1 MFILDDV
8 ILRTLGFSL
17 QPFDMIWILELIR
30 DYGLK
35 EKYDTKKINGQ
46 IKENQLLLELGELGE
61 AAYKEKRESLMQQLE
76 MAQEIEETLSNVS
89 ISEGNAYGK

>member
-8 ILRTLGFSL
+8 VLRALGFSL

-35 EKYDTKKINGQ
+35 EKYDIKKINGQ

-61 AAYKEKRESLMQQLE
+61 AAYKEKHESLMQQLE
-76 MAQEIEETLSNVS
+76 MAQEIEETLSNIS